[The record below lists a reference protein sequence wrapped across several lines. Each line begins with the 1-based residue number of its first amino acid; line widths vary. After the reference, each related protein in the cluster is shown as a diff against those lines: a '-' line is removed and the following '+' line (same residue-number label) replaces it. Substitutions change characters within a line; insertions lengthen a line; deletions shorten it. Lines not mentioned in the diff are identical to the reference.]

1 MITFYSLFCGKVF
14 DNQPFFVFPSAY
26 RDEEGRP
33 WVLPVVREVEE
44 EITSGNNLSHEYLGQ
59 LGLEELS
66 SAATKLLLGSDSIA
80 LKQNRAFGVQT
91 VGGTGAL
98 RVGADFLVKCAK
110 LKIFYMADPCWPSHH
125 LVFPYAG
132 FAVCRIYR
140 YWHSMKK
147 CLDIEGLLEDLRDAP
162 PGSVVILHVCAHNPT
177 GIDPSKDQWF
187 RIADVMQFLD
197 NPGWALVFSNCL
209 FQASLLP
216 ASVLQFLVLK
226 TRRSFS
232 RPSKIWPALS
242 SCANL
247 LGIEDFFTG
256 AVFIHSDNEK
266 HLFPFFD
273 CAYQGIASGDLEKDA
288 WPVRYFVS
296 RGFELLCAQSFS
308 KNMGLY
314 SERVGNLT
322 LVFKDS
328 KVIPNVRS
336 HITMMIRGNYCNP
349 PRHGAGIATRIL
361 NDNSLIDDWKK
372 QLKTIS
378 IRIKRMRWALRTKLQ
393 ELGTPGNWDHIT
405 RQIGMFCYSGLTEQQ
420 VKYLIQEYHIY
431 LPTAA
436 RINICGLNDK
446 NVEYVARAINDA
458 VITFPSERT

>member
-1 MITFYSLFCGKVF
+1 CLFTFLILTAFTFLETKSQYIYSRNKTCRSVKTQKVKPSQRDQSEDETGVTSANHSTNEIEVRLHKTRKYKKSLSLCDILYRNLVENSIGRKLGLTPPTTMMSDMIYPYENGHPDVRLGDDSLFSTVEPAPPVEIFALHKAYHEDKSSQKV
-14 DNQPFFVFPSAY
+14 DLTIGAY

-33 WVLPVVREVEE
+33 WVLPVVRQVEE
-44 EITSGNNLSHEYLGQ
+44 EITSGQNLSHEYLGQ

-80 LKQNRAFGVQT
+80 LKQGRAFGVQT

-98 RVGADFLVKCAK
+98 RVGAEFLVKCAK
-110 LKIFYMADPCWPSHH
+110 LKSFYMADPCWPSHH

-177 GIDPSKDQWF
+177 GIDPSKDQWM
-187 RIADVMQFLD
+187 RIADVMQE
-197 NPGWALVFSNCL
+197 
-209 FQASLLP
+209 
-216 ASVLQFLVLK
+216 
-226 TRRSFS
+226 RR
-232 RPSKIWPALS
+232 
-242 SCANL
+242 
-247 LGIEDFFTG
+247 
-256 AVFIHSDNEK
+256 
-266 HLFPFFD
+266 LFPFFD

-296 RGFELLCAQSFS
+296 RGLELLCAQSFS

-322 LVFKDS
+322 LVFKDPE
-328 KVIPNVRS
+328 VIPNVRS
-336 HITMMIRGNYCNP
+336 HITMVIRGNYCNP

-361 NDNSLIDDWKK
+361 NDNRLIDDW
-372 QLKTIS
+372 S
-378 IRIKRMRWALRTKLQ
+378 VCLR
-393 ELGTPGNWDHIT
+393 D
-405 RQIGMFCYSGLTEQQ
+405 
-420 VKYLIQEYHIY
+420 
-431 LPTAA
+431 
-436 RINICGLNDK
+436 
-446 NVEYVARAINDA
+446 
-458 VITFPSERT
+458 